1 MRQQKFYLIFILK
14 EIRSLYQKLKISKD
28 QIEEISKMQ
37 KDKTISTIKTNLA
50 TAGLKVNDEQI
61 KQIYAARVSA
71 LKKLSAKAEVVSQDD
86 KSAQV
91 KLKATH
97 IDEVAL
103 DEKAATD
110 AVEEVKK

>member
-1 MRQQKFYLIFILK
+1 M
-14 EIRSLYQKLKISKD
+14 
-28 QIEEISKMQ
+28 
-37 KDKTISTIKTNLA
+37 
-50 TAGLKVNDEQI
+50 KVNDEQI

-103 DEKAATD
+103 DEKQQQMLL
-110 AVEEVKK
+110 KKLKNESY